1 MATKLK
7 NLQELYMQNN
17 IQEHKDKHKAH
28 KKKYSV
34 VIKSVKTN
42 YTQHIIT
49 TREGTSCV
57 TT

>member
-1 MATKLK
+1 
-7 NLQELYMQNN
+7 
-17 IQEHKDKHKAH
+17 
-28 KKKYSV
+28 V

-57 TT
+57 TTW